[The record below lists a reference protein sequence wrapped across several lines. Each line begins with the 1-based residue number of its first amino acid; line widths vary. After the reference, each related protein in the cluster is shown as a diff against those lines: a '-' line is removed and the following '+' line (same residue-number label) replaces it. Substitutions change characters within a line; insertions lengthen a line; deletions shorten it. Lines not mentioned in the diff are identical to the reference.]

1 MRFFIKPIDGVRK
14 MDVKIKVVL
23 KPGEVC
29 PYCGQKK
36 RGGWKNESALE
47 NLSKRK
53 SKGGRP
59 KGSKNKPK
67 F

>member
-1 MRFFIKPIDGVRK
+1 MEKKID
-14 MDVKIKVVL
+14 L

-36 RGGWKNESALE
+36 RGGWKNSASAN
-47 NLSKRK
+47 NLDKRK

-59 KGSKNKPK
+59 KKNDK
-67 F
+67 